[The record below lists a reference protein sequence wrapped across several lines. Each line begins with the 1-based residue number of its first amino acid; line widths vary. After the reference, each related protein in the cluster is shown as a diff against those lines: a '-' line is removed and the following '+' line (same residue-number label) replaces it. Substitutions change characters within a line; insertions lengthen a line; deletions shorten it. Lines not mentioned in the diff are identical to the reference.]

1 MSFNDRS
8 LNATEQEE
16 MVADLVH
23 NFLLP
28 EIEKH
33 EARRRLQLRQKKY
46 IKAAYEVIYNQID
59 ELPKPP
65 PPPSRG
71 M

>member
-1 MSFNDRS
+1 
-8 LNATEQEE
+8 

-33 EARRRLQLRQKKY
+33 EARKRLQIKQRKY
-46 IKAAYEVIYNQID
+46 LKAAYEVIYNQMQT
-59 ELPKPP
+59 LPKPP
-65 PPPSRG
+65 PPPPRG
-71 M
+71 TSTILN

>member
-1 MSFNDRS
+1 
-8 LNATEQEE
+8 